1 MASVYILFSKTFNRF
16 YIGSCNDLS
25 LRLNEHLH
33 KSFSDSFTAKATDWE
48 LFFSLENLGYKQAR
62 SIEVHLKKM
71 KSVIYIKN
79 LKKYP
84 EIMEKLVNKYKLAE

>member
-33 KSFSDSFTAKATDWE
+33 KSFSGSFTAKATDWE